1 MNSKD
6 DSERSEDLSVHATNP
21 DAPATPPKEVPLT
34 HQQRTLRWFE
44 VVTAILLGM
53 VTVATAW
60 SGYQAARWSGI
71 QATKYAQANALHL
84 RATEDTALAGQT
96 RLYDLILVNGWLD
109 AYATS
114 NTRLADIYEA
124 RFRPQFLPVF
134 KAWLALDPFT
144 NPKAP
149 AGPLYMPQYRLNQ
162 DEEADQLNA
171 EAAAA
176 FKTGQYANEQSDNY
190 VLNTVFLATVLFLTA
205 MAGNFEW
212 NALRAVMLAVALGML
227 LFGLYHL
234 LTYPIK

>member
-1 MNSKD
+1 
-6 DSERSEDLSVHATNP
+6 
-21 DAPATPPKEVPLT
+21 
-34 HQQRTLRWFE
+34 
-44 VVTAILLGM
+44 
-53 VTVATAW
+53 
-60 SGYQAARWSGI
+60 
-71 QATKYAQANALHL
+71 
-84 RATEDTALAGQT
+84 
-96 RLYDLILVNGWLD
+96 
-109 AYATS
+109 
-114 NTRLADIYEA
+114 
-124 RFRPQFLPVF
+124 
-134 KAWLALDPFT
+134 
-144 NPKAP
+144 
-149 AGPLYMPQYRLNQ
+149 MPQYRLNQ

>member
-1 MNSKD
+1 MNSQD
-6 DSERSEDLSVHATNP
+6 DSERSEDLSVHTTNP

-71 QATKYAQANALHL
+71 QSTKYAQANALHL

-114 NTRLADIYEA
+114 NIKLADIYEA

-134 KAWLALDPFT
+134 RAWLALDPFT

-149 AGPLYMPQYRLNQ
+149 AGPLYMPQYKISQ

-205 MAGNFEW
+205 IAGNFEW

-234 LTYPIK
+234 LTYPIR